1 MKTTLA
7 TLTLCLVVLMATGF
21 PFDRKGG
28 SAAGGGSKEKR
39 VQYAAWD
46 DVNVIAHGLL
56 QLGQGLKEHVDKT
69 KVQMRDVS
77 TKLKVFNRTMT
88 DLAKESQKLR
98 VEGEALKGR
107 ARELEDR
114 EGQLLNVTAELREKA
129 EEMQLE
135 RRAMSDRMSRLEERV
150 DSLLQGGGVLPDLE
164 AGAKNSSDARHIQV
178 MLENQ
183 NRRIDD
189 LLERIRLQQEKLDKQ
204 NVRIRTLQSQ
214 VVESRNGDASVEQ
227 SDSPIVD
234 AHKPPKPPQPNLLLA
249 TDLGESTPSPVSPL
263 HLLSTVQAL
272 PVHAPAMHAY
282 VTGLLGRALI
292 KVQEREVEALLLNL
306 SCVNKTASDCHE
318 LFLRGETT
326 SGVYTIQPV
335 NAEPFK
341 VFCEMTAD
349 GGWTVIQRRQ
359 DGSLDFDQL
368 WEAYVKGFG
377 SLTGESWLG
386 LEKIHS
392 IAKDGGYILNIQL
405 SDWNGDVASV
415 KLPFSLG
422 GGESKYSLQ
431 VRKDGPFSPL
441 ERSLGADVLHGLPF
455 STRDQDNDQKN
466 DTNCAKHL
474 SGGWWF
480 SSCGHSNLNG
490 RYFQSPPPKHRHQR
504 KQGIF
509 WKSWRGRYYPLKNT
523 VMLIAPVSV
532 QSKS

>member
-1 MKTTLA
+1 MKTTLTTA
-7 TLTLCLVVLMATGF
+7 TLSLVVLMATGF

-28 SAAGGGSKEKR
+28 SPSGSGAKEKR

-69 KVQMRDVS
+69 KVQMRDIS
-77 TKLKVFNRTMT
+77 SKLKVFNRTVT
-88 DLAKESQKLR
+88 ELGKESQRLR
-98 VEGEALKGR
+98 VEGEALKAR
-107 ARELEDR
+107 AQGLEDR

-129 EEMQLE
+129 EEMQQE
-135 RRAMSDRMSRLEERV
+135 RRTMSERVNRLEERV
-150 DSLLQGGGVLPDLE
+150 DSMLQGDAVLPDAD
-164 AGAKNSSDARHIQV
+164 AGAKNNSDARNIQL
-178 MLENQ
+178 MLEAQ

-189 LLERIRLQQEKLDKQ
+189 LMERIRLQQEKLDKQ

-214 VVESRNGDASVEQ
+214 VQQARQRPASPRSSNTDGSVQSGVAEQ
-227 SDSPIVD
+227 QDSP
-234 AHKPPKPPQPNLLLA
+234 
-249 TDLGESTPSPVSPL
+249 
-263 HLLSTVQAL
+263 
-272 PVHAPAMHAY
+272 
-282 VTGLLGRALI
+282 
-292 KVQEREVEALLLNL
+292 VEM
-306 SCVNKTASDCHE
+306 ASDCHE

-326 SGVYTIQPV
+326 SGVYTIQPR

-359 DGSLDFDQL
+359 DGSVDFDQL
-368 WEAYVKGFG
+368 WQAYEKGFG
-377 SLTGESWLG
+377 GLNGEFWLG

-392 IAKDGGYILNIQL
+392 IAKDGGYILNIKL
-405 SDWNGDVASV
+405 SDWIGDLASIH
-415 KLPFSLG
+415 LPFRLG
-422 GGESKYSLQ
+422 GEETKYSLQ
-431 VRKDGPFSPL
+431 IQKVGDFSTL
-441 ERSLGADVLHGLPF
+441 ESSLGTDATSGLPF

-480 SSCGHSNLNG
+480 SNCGRSNLNG

-509 WKSWRGRYYPLKNT
+509 WKTWRGRYYPLKYS
-523 VMLIAPVSV
+523 MMMIAPAAI